1 MFINEDSKDR
11 QGKFLSLM
19 MMRALH
25 FALKFLPKLIIPIEQ
40 LDTSLAWNKSTKSTS
55 WWLLR

>member
-1 MFINEDSKDR
+1 MIFINEDSKDI

-25 FALKFLPKLIIPIEQ
+25 FALKFSPKIIIPIAQ
-40 LDTSLAWNKSTKSTS
+40 LDRA
-55 WWLLR
+55 